1 MRAIIVVILF
11 ISLCSCRREKQ
22 PEYIVLVDKMTV
34 EFSANLFQEEGLYL
48 SNYGGGLMDNIKMVS
63 LGYHIKRHATVEE
76 ARELFIKYSQKLL
89 QRINEDEKM
98 RPFLNQYPFTEKDIR
113 FRLSFV
119 QKNNRPFTDGSV
131 AHVSL
136 VRENIYY
143 DRYDGEKKR
152 FIEILKEPYQD
163 ALQHVQCHE
172 R

>member
-1 MRAIIVVILF
+1 M
-11 ISLCSCRREKQ
+11 
-22 PEYIVLVDKMTV
+22 
-34 EFSANLFQEEGLYL
+34 N
-48 SNYGGGLMDNIKMVS
+48 NIEMVS

-113 FRLSFV
+113 FGLSFV
-119 QKNNRPFTDGSV
+119 QQNKKEFTDGSV
-131 AHVSL
+131 AYVSL

-143 DRYDGEKKR
+143 YRYDGEKQR
-152 FIEILKEPYQD
+152 FVEILEEPYQV
-163 ALQHVQCHE
+163 ALQHVQCHA